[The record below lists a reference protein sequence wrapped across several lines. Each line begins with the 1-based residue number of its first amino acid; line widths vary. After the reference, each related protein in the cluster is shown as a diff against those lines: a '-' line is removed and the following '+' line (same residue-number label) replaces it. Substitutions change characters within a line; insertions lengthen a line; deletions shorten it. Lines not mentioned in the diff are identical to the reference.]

1 MLVDKNLRKL
11 DDFLMKPV
19 SRKFYIQKFGD
30 FLSYKISF
38 EIRSYDG
45 GFNSHAFEVGHFLS
59 SILNLFVFRTLLPL
73 KIIFQNRYG
82 ERLFVLERPASWI
95 YKGETLLRK
104 DVDGRLIARLNQN
117 FIANKILIKD
127 PLDRVRA
134 VVRRKGGIGL
144 IGKQYYEILN
154 PDEREVMGTFRW
166 KGWLL
171 ANRCELELKE
181 AAEDEFLFAVSLASA
196 VQVCLYILKK

>member
-1 MLVDKNLRKL
+1 
-11 DDFLMKPV
+11 MKPV

-30 FLSYKISF
+30 FLSYRISF

-45 GFNSHAFEVGHFLS
+45 SLNSHAFEVGHFLS
-59 SILNLFVFRTLLPL
+59 PILNLFVFRTLLPL
-73 KIIFQNRYG
+73 KIVFQNRYG
-82 ERLFVLERPASWI
+82 GSLFVLERPASWI

-127 PLDRVRA
+127 PLNRVRA

-144 IGKQYYEILN
+144 IGRQYYEILN
-154 PDEREVMGTFRW
+154 PDEREVIGTFLW

-181 AAEDEFLFAVSLASA
+181 VVEDEFLFAASLASA
-196 VQVCLYILKK
+196 IQVCLYILRK